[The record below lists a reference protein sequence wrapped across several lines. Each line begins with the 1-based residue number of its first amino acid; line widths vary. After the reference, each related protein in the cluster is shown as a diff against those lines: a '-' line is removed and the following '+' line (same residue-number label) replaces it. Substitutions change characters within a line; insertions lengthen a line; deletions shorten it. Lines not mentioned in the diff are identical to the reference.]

1 MRCKW
6 ERPGRGLSGS
16 FSRLS
21 LYIMLSG
28 WLSFGVYVF
37 IAFSHLDTPNF
48 QTLLDHFLSTEQE
61 GIRFRAFAFFSPLIM
76 TIIGFLVNEK
86 EKLLR
91 ETLSSTRSLAMINE
105 EILDY
110 NERLEHEIHERVQ
123 AEEKLRKSEER
134 YRSLVESTEDS
145 VYLVDRDCRY
155 LFINRRHQARLG
167 VAGESYRHRTYRDY
181 HSEEEARWFAGK
193 VGEVFSTGRAIRFEH
208 QSSRDGRYFLLTMSP
223 VRKPSGDMEAVNII
237 SKNITELKEME
248 KQLRMLTLTDELTGL
263 HNRRGF
269 YTLAEHQL
277 NIVNRTGRGI
287 YVLYIDVN
295 NLKEIN
301 DRHGHEEG
309 DRLLADTAGILREN
323 FRSSDLIARIG
334 GDEFVILPV
343 DKEDCAAG
351 VIGMRLKE
359 RLDEYNRC
367 RGREGYLS
375 LSVGMAYYDP
385 AKPCSLD
392 QLLRAADR
400 SMYEKKL
407 EARQE
412 CPSSMQTYLLFG
424 EFLLEKELITLDDI
438 SRARELQKRHNVL
451 VRDLARER
459 GSLTEEDIEQ
469 MMNYQDDHLYF
480 GEALVKLGV
489 MSEERLAENLSRFE
503 SIKTRQRV

>member
-1 MRCKW
+1 
-6 ERPGRGLSGS
+6 
-16 FSRLS
+16 
-21 LYIMLSG
+21 
-28 WLSFGVYVF
+28 VF
-37 IAFSHLDTPNF
+37 IAFSHLDSPDF
-48 QTLLDHFLSTEQE
+48 QTLMDHFLSTEQS
-61 GIRFRAFAFFSPLIM
+61 GIRFRAFVFFSPLIM
-76 TIIGFLVNEK
+76 TVIGFLVNEK

-91 ETLSSTRSLAMINE
+91 ETLFSRRSLAVRNE

-110 NERLEHEIHERVQ
+110 SERLEHEIHERVQ

-155 LFINRRHQARLG
+155 LFINQKHQARMD
-167 VAGESYRHRTYRDY
+167 VAGEEYRDRTYRDF
-181 HSEEEARWFAGK
+181 HSEDETLWFAGK
-193 VGEVFSTGRAIRFEH
+193 VGEVFSAGRAIRFEH
-208 QSSRDGRYFLLTMSP
+208 QSRRDGRYFLLTMSP
-223 VRKPSGDMEAVNII
+223 VRKPSGEIEAVNVI

-248 KQLRMLTLTDELTGL
+248 KQLRTLTLTDELTGL

-269 YTLAEHQL
+269 YALAGHQL

-334 GDEFVILPV
+334 GDEFVIMPV
-343 DKEDCAAG
+343 EKEDCGAG
-351 VIGMRLKE
+351 VIGMRLQE
-359 RLDEYNRC
+359 RLDEYNGH

-385 AKPCSLD
+385 AEPCSVD
-392 QLLRAADR
+392 ELLRAADR
-400 SMYEKKL
+400 SMYEKKF
-407 EARQE
+407 EARRE
-412 CPSSMQTYLLFG
+412 CPSSGQPYLLFG
-424 EFLLEKELITLDDI
+424 EFLLKRRLITLDDI

-459 GSLTEEDIEQ
+459 GSLKEEDIEQ
-469 MMNYQDDHLYF
+469 MMDYQEDHLYF
-480 GEALVKLGV
+480 GEALVKLGI
-489 MSEERLAENLSRFE
+489 MSDECLAENLSRFE
-503 SIKTRQRV
+503 SIKTRNEA